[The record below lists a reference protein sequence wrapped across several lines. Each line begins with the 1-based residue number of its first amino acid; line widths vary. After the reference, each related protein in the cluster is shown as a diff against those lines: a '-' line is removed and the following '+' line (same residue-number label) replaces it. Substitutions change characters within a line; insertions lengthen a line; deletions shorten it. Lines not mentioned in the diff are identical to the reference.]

1 MARHYSTRE
10 FFRQMP
16 NALLVRY
23 FGERRLFADLD
34 FAGMAETKPSA
45 LVEAWLAL
53 PDEIRRPMAADF
65 QDIFELSGDGGFQA
79 IIDEADWQ
87 YQGKPADRAA
97 LVEKL
102 AALPGH
108 FERAMVTFLDH
119 QELWR
124 GAVQFHHADSLAYW
138 RKRRGL
144 PKVAADL
151 DRNTRRV
158 LADRIGEYFR
168 HAEGRGRHCI
178 VEALRRG
185 KRDYFFA
192 YPEDYSQQSV
202 EWDGGA
208 FARRPHNPA
217 FEVIFVYRQD
227 EGSLDVNC
235 RGATKATE
243 AMQAIF
249 AEVIL
254 KVAGLAPPA
263 RDDRVYDLD
272 PLLDR
277 NFEFNGLRS
286 NDVFDVR
293 LRKLRLS
300 SRVRKGDRLTLE
312 ADTGALPHAIHDL
325 LDKLRL
331 PLAQYSVTMVELTVR
346 AESGQGKRPKAVT
359 FRLTHPNSCSLKYDE
374 VGVRL
379 RRMLGESGIEP
390 RARAV
395 GAGGQRD
402 EDDGE

>member
-1 MARHYSTRE
+1 MGRHYSTRE
-10 FFRQMP
+10 FFRQVP
-16 NALLVRY
+16 NALLAGY
-23 FGERRLFADLD
+23 FAERNMFADLD
-34 FAGMAETKPSA
+34 FDAMPETKPKA
-45 LVEAWLAL
+45 LVEAWLGL
-53 PDEIRRPMAADF
+53 PDEVRRPMDADF
-65 QDIFELSGDGGFQA
+65 QDIFALSGDGGFQA

-87 YQGKPADRAA
+87 YQGKPVERAA

-119 QELWR
+119 RELWR

-144 PKVAADL
+144 PHAPADL
-151 DRNTRRV
+151 DRDVRKV

-168 HAEGRGRHCI
+168 QAEGRGRHCV
-178 VEALRRG
+178 VEVLRRG
-185 KRDYFFA
+185 KHDYFFA

-202 EWDGGA
+202 EWDGGE

-235 RGATKATE
+235 RGAMKATE

-254 KVAGLAPPA
+254 KVPGLAPA
-263 RDDRVYDLD
+263 SRDERVYDLD

-277 NFEFNGLRS
+277 SFEFTGLENNGVL
-286 NDVFDVR
+286 DVR
-293 LRKLRLS
+293 MRKLRIS

-312 ADTGALPHAIHDL
+312 ADTSALPRAIHDL

-331 PLAQYSVTMVELTVR
+331 SLSQYSVTMVELTARVD
-346 AESGQGKRPKAVT
+346 AGPGKRPKAAT

-374 VGVRL
+374 TGVRL

-390 RARAV
+390 RARAA
-395 GAGGQRD
+395 GAEEPQDG
-402 EDDGE
+402 DDGE